1 MKTLTFGKNEVIFRQ
16 GDDAKTMYDILS
28 GRVGVYTDYG
38 TAEEREIA
46 VLDSGST
53 VGEMGMIEL
62 WPRSAT
68 AVALE
73 DGTDLAEIS
82 ESELRDYFADKPE
95 KLLRIMKQLSHS
107 LRETTQK
114 YVDVCRTVSE
124 REREADFQRRVEI
137 QKQMDFYSSVY
148 MSTWMH

>member
-28 GRVGVYTDYG
+28 GRVGVYTDYK
-38 TAEEREIA
+38 TADERKIA
-46 VLDSGST
+46 VLDCGGT

-73 DGTDLAEIS
+73 DGTVLAEIG
-82 ESELRDYFADKPE
+82 ESELREYFADKPE
-95 KLLRIMKQLSHS
+95 KLLAIMKQLSHS

-124 REREADFQRRVEI
+124 REREEDFQKRLEI
-137 QKQMDFYSSVY
+137 QKQMDFFSSFY